1 MSGNHTAHV
10 SWLNQPIGRS
20 RTAAV
25 AVEHAGS
32 STSAWILVA
41 SPAVYFAVIVA
52 AVQSGFTDP
61 ITLALSASVFYLLS
75 VGLAA
80 VDEYT
85 LRSAGHKNTASPY
98 WALLTS
104 IPYLTARTNALVEE
118 TGRGLTVLW
127 AGIGVMIVT
136 IGAVLFLLSN

>member
-1 MSGNHTAHV
+1 MSSNHTAHV
-10 SWLNQPIGRS
+10 SWLNQPIGRTRS
-20 RTAAV
+20 AAV
-25 AVEHAGS
+25 AVDHAGS

-41 SPAVYFAVIVA
+41 SPAVYFGLIVA
-52 AVQSGFTDP
+52 ALQVGFNDP
-61 ITLALSASVFYLLS
+61 IAIATSASVFYLLS

-85 LRSAGHKNTASPY
+85 LRAAGHKNTASPY

-104 IPYLTARTNALVEE
+104 IPYLTARTNALVDE

-127 AGIGVMIVT
+127 SGIGVMVIT
-136 IGAVLFLLSN
+136 IAASLYLLAN

>member
-20 RTAAV
+20 RAAAV
-25 AVEHAGS
+25 SVDHAGS

-41 SPAVYFAVIVA
+41 SPAVYFGVIVA
-52 AVQSGFTDP
+52 AVQTGFNDP
-61 ITLALSASVFYLLS
+61 IAIAMSAAVFYFVS
-75 VGLAA
+75 VVLAA

-85 LRSAGHKNTASPY
+85 LRSAGHQTASPY
-98 WALLTS
+98 LALLTS
-104 IPYLTARTNALVEE
+104 IPYLVGRTKALVEE

-127 AGIGVMIVT
+127 AGIGVVVVT
-136 IGAVLFLLSN
+136 IAAVLYLLPA

>member
-1 MSGNHTAHV
+1 MSGNHTAPV
-10 SWLNQPIGRS
+10 SWMNQPIGRS

-25 AVEHAGS
+25 AVDHAGS

-41 SPAVYFAVIVA
+41 SPAVYFGLVIA
-52 AVQSGFTDP
+52 ALQAGFNDP
-61 ITLALSASVFYLLS
+61 IAIALSASVFYLLS

-85 LRSAGHKNTASPY
+85 LRSAGHTKTASPY

-104 IPYLTARTNALVEE
+104 IPYLSARTSALIDE
-118 TGRGLTVLW
+118 TGKGLTVLW
-127 AGIGVMIVT
+127 AGIGVVIVT
-136 IGAVLFLLSN
+136 IAAVLYLL